1 VQEMIRIAF
10 GDPLRLVQSD
20 LAIAGHAIE
29 VRVNAEDPSNGFLPF
44 PGVVGAMTLPE
55 GARFDSMLYE
65 GYAIPPFYDSLLGK
79 LIVHGADRDTAM
91 AALRRALD
99 TFRIDGLK
107 TTLPLFRALAA
118 DSGIQA
124 GEANTAYLEAWLETH
139 SIDPA

>member
-1 VQEMIRIAF
+1 MLTRPDDKEHQ
-10 GDPLRLVQSD
+10 
-20 LAIAGHAIE
+20 
-29 VRVNAEDPSNGFLPF
+29 
-44 PGVVGAMTLPE
+44 GVASQVKELIVC
-55 GARFDSMLYE
+55 R
-65 GYAIPPFYDSLLGK
+65 GYAPGDRLPPERE
-79 LIVHGADRDTAM
+79 LIGQFGVSRGT
-91 AALRRALD
+91 LRRALD